1 MGDLPI
7 EKVVKIAKMKLEAS
21 YAIDIKGITKE
32 VIGSCLSMGVK
43 VDGKLAKD
51 VYKEI
56 SSGNYDDKLV

>member
-1 MGDLPI
+1 
-7 EKVVKIAKMKLEAS
+7 MKLESS

-56 SSGNYDDKLV
+56 SNGNYDDKLV